1 MDLRN
6 QDFVA
11 LVKHMRERFDISI
24 EEAHDRILADET
36 LRRLI
41 AMRINSDSECRR
53 QALRDL
59 RDHGD
64 ASRFVMTGGPL
75 PFDTGW
81 RADIKRAGDAVIT
94 RDYDA

>member
-64 ASRFVMTGGPL
+64 ASRL
-75 PFDTGW
+75 S
-81 RADIKRAGDAVIT
+81 
-94 RDYDA
+94 